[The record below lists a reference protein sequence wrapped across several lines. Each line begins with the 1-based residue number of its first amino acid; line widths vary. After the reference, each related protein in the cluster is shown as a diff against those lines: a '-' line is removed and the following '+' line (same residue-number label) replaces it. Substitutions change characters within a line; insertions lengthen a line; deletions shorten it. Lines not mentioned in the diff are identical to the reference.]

1 MYVMGLHE
9 QRKSEGITFAALC
22 PFLLVLY
29 GSTEW

>member
-1 MYVMGLHE
+1 MYVMGLQE
-9 QRKSEGITFAALC
+9 QRKSEGQTFVALH